1 MPGIAAIDVKMK
13 KGIQLNVST
22 KYPPGEERKVLPS
35 DAKADKR
42 AYCVA
47 V

>member
-1 MPGIAAIDVKMK
+1 MEVKIK

-22 KYPPGEERKVLPS
+22 KYPPGEERNVLPRE
-35 DAKADKR
+35 ARADKR